1 MTLAFAHRVIFIRHG
16 QTAFNAGGRLQ
27 GQSEVPLNARGRD
40 QASAIGRFLR
50 GAYGDDMAR
59 LDAAGAFWASPLQRA
74 RETMELARAAMGLA
88 PQAYRC
94 DARLEELSFGA
105 WEGLNWS
112 EVAKS
117 DPAGMQGRL
126 RDKWGF
132 APSGGESYAALTERV
147 KQWLGERDGD
157 CFIAAH
163 GGVGRALM
171 VLLAGLAPDVADSA
185 DVWQGRAMIVEN
197 GGFTWVG

>member
-1 MTLAFAHRVIFIRHG
+1 MTLAFPHRVIFIRHG

-40 QASAIGRFLR
+40 QASAVGRFLR
-50 GAYGDDMAR
+50 DDYSDDIKR

-74 RETMELARAAMGLA
+74 RETMELARAAMGFA
-88 PQAYRC
+88 PLAYRC
-94 DARLEELSFGA
+94 DTRLEELSFGA

-112 EVAKS
+112 EVAQR

-132 APSGGESYAALTERV
+132 APAGGESYAALTERV
-147 KQWLGERDGD
+147 KQWFGERDSD

-163 GGVGRALM
+163 GGTGRALM
-171 VLLAGLAPDVADSA
+171 VLLGGVAPEVADSA
-185 DVWQGRAMIVEN
+185 DVWQGRVMIVEN